1 MTENIYSQR
10 LLLFIEKKGWSKS
23 ALGRVL
29 DIKRQNIG
37 RYFTGEADPRKIV
50 INLIPHGLNLDW
62 FLTGEG
68 EMYVKKEGP
77 TGAEGEKKGSNQH
90 NAEGDRAQNNT
101 TPVQHPQND
110 RLTPAQ
116 QPLNAN
122 AKTRAT
128 PAQPPPYSPAT
139 PAQQIANANN
149 DAPAPA
155 PPYSRLTPAQQA
167 LRANASSIAIKTHP
181 FLYEAIGYRL
191 AVHELD
197 IIEGD
202 ILVIDPT
209 LTAESGDIILRSSP
223 EGPELA
229 KYQPGEKN
237 TKGIVVG
244 LTRQYPA
251 IHRQPSQE
259 PPAG

>member
-50 INLIPHGLNLDW
+50 INLIPHGLSLDW

-77 TGAEGEKKGSNQH
+77 TGADGEKKESNQH
-90 NAEGDRAQNNT
+90 NAEGDRAQNDT

-116 QPLNAN
+116 Q
-122 AKTRAT
+122 
-128 PAQPPPYSPAT
+128 
-139 PAQQIANANN
+139 IANANN
-149 DAPAPA
+149 DAPALPT
-155 PPYSRLTPAQQA
+155 PHSRLTPAQQA
-167 LRANASSIAIKTHP
+167 LNANATSIAIKTHP

>member
-1 MTENIYSQR
+1 MIGYRIKALRDHSRLNQADFSSKIGISQSYLSAVER
-10 LLLFIEKKGWSKS
+10 NQKVPGGDVLISLKNLFDFNS
-23 ALGRVL
+23 
-29 DIKRQNIG
+29 
-37 RYFTGEADPRKIV
+37 
-50 INLIPHGLNLDW
+50 DW
-62 FLTGEG
+62 LLTGEG
-68 EMYVKKEGP
+68 EMYVTKQGP

-90 NAEGDRAQNNT
+90 NAEGDR
-101 TPVQHPQND
+101 PQND
-110 RLTPAQ
+110 CLTTAQ

-122 AKTRAT
+122 AKTHAT

-139 PAQQIANANN
+139 PAQQ
-149 DAPAPA
+149 
-155 PPYSRLTPAQQA
+155 A
-167 LRANASSIAIKTHP
+167 LNANASSIAIKTHP

>member
-1 MTENIYSQR
+1 MLQNVDLIIGRAKQGLGIKTDRALASYFGIKPNTISAWKKRNSVNYE
-10 LLLFIEKKGWSKS
+10 LLFTKCASLHKEW
-23 ALGRVL
+23 L
-29 DIKRQNIG
+29 
-37 RYFTGEADPRKIV
+37 
-50 INLIPHGLNLDW
+50 
-62 FLTGEG
+62 LTGEG
-68 EMYVKKEGP
+68 EMYVTKQGP
-77 TGAEGEKKGSNQH
+77 TAAEGAKKGSNQH
-90 NAEGDRAQNNT
+90 NAEGARPQNDT
-101 TPVQHPQND
+101 ADVQHQQND

-116 QPLNAN
+116 QTLNAN
-122 AKTRAT
+122 AKTHAI
-128 PAQPPPYSPAT
+128 PAQPPPYSQA
-139 PAQQIANANN
+139 
-149 DAPAPA
+149 
-155 PPYSRLTPAQQA
+155 TPAQQA
-167 LRANASSIAIKTHP
+167 LNANASSIAIKTHP

-237 TKGIVVG
+237 TKGILVG

-251 IHRQPSQE
+251 INRQPDQQ
-259 PPAG
+259 PPAGQPIQ

>member
-1 MTENIYSQR
+1 MIGGKIKALRKSLGLSQADFSNKIGIRQGHLSEIERDISTPSANIVLSLIR
-10 LLLFIEKKGWSKS
+10 LFPDLNVEF
-23 ALGRVL
+23 
-29 DIKRQNIG
+29 
-37 RYFTGEADPRKIV
+37 
-50 INLIPHGLNLDW
+50 LI
-62 FLTGEG
+62 GEG
-68 EMYVKKEGP
+68 EMYVKKECAKGDE
-77 TGAEGEKKGSNQH
+77 TAEGEKKGNNQH
-90 NAEGDRAQNNT
+90 NAEGDRVQNDT
-101 TPVQHPQND
+101 TPVQHPQNT

-122 AKTRAT
+122 AKTHAI
-128 PAQPPPYSPAT
+128 PAQTPPYSPAT
-139 PAQQIANANN
+139 PAQQ
-149 DAPAPA
+149 
-155 PPYSRLTPAQQA
+155 A
-167 LRANASSIAIKTHP
+167 LNANASSIAIKTHP

-237 TKGIVVG
+237 TKGILVG

-251 IHRQPSQE
+251 INRQPDQQ
-259 PPAG
+259 PPAGQPIQ

>member
-1 MTENIYSQR
+1 MLQNVDLIIERAKQGLGIKTDRALASYFGIKPNTISAWKKRNSVNYE
-10 LLLFIEKKGWSKS
+10 LLFTKCASLHKEW
-23 ALGRVL
+23 L
-29 DIKRQNIG
+29 
-37 RYFTGEADPRKIV
+37 
-50 INLIPHGLNLDW
+50 
-62 FLTGEG
+62 LTGEG
-68 EMYVKKEGP
+68 EMYVNKEGP
-77 TGAEGEKKGSNQH
+77 TGAGGEKKGGNQH
-90 NAEGDRAQNNT
+90 NAEGDRAQNDT
-101 TPVQHPQND
+101 TPVQHPQNT

-122 AKTRAT
+122 AKTHAT
-128 PAQPPPYSPAT
+128 PAQPPPYSQAT

-155 PPYSRLTPAQQA
+155 LPYSRLTPAQQV
-167 LRANASSIAIKTHP
+167 LNANASSIAIKTHP

-229 KYQPGEKN
+229 KYQSGEKN